1 MQAAN
6 ARIDATNETLAAKDI
21 EITGLRKRIETSD
34 ASLEQ
39 GRDEKSSYVKK
50 YEEVISQKT
59 MLSEQLRQTR
69 EELEAKLYIVQ
80 QLNQRLATLESEIT
94 TSESDQR
101 VSIINYANILHTYK
115 YTHRHTLINIFF
127 P

>member
-1 MQAAN
+1 MRSSWRQNFARRDSIAARQAATLSAQLQAAN

-50 YEEVISQKT
+50 YEEVINISQK
-59 MLSEQLRQTR
+59 
-69 EELEAKLYIVQ
+69 
-80 QLNQRLATLESEIT
+80 
-94 TSESDQR
+94 
-101 VSIINYANILHTYK
+101 
-115 YTHRHTLINIFF
+115 
-127 P
+127 PP